1 LFDKHQN
8 KMATGWVGRKLDP
21 ARLSFANLENCGLLL
36 LSSWVAKAT
45 TTTPDSKLRVMS
57 GEHQHQHQSRAGQH
71 QPLCSFCGRDSFARV
86 LQFLSRT
93 LFYSGVAIYLKGC
106 YGI

>member
-1 LFDKHQN
+1 
-8 KMATGWVGRKLDP
+8 MATGWVGRMLDP
-21 ARLSFANLENCGLLL
+21 TCLSFANLENCGLLL

-57 GEHQHQHQSRAGQH
+57 GEHQHQHQHQSRAEQHQH
-71 QPLCSFCGRDSFARV
+71 QPLCSFYGRGSFARV
-86 LQFLSRT
+86 LQFLSKT

-106 YGI
+106 YVI